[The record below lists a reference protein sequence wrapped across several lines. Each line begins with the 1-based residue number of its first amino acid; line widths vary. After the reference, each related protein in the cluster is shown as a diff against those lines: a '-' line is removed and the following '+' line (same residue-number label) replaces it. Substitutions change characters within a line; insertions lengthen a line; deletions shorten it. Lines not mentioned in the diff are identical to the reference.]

1 MTKSASPDLGVEL
14 CGLRLAGPLLL
25 GSGGL
30 GESADSLA
38 PFQAVT
44 SAVVTRTLRLN
55 LSEARAIFPSP
66 HLALGPRRTW
76 LMNSEWGNQRTVDY
90 WLSEGLPQA
99 MRGGPVIISVSG
111 RDIDDCIATCKRLD
125 GMTSLFEVNVSCS
138 HAGLVYGRISD
149 DVAHV
154 ARLASAL
161 KLSISTPF
169 IIKLGWSPTLPEVAR
184 AAVAA
189 GADCIAVTNSVG
201 PGLDLSL
208 PSGRPRLGI
217 SGGAGGLSG
226 PAIFPLALECVRE
239 VVETVDVPV
248 VGVGGIRSHADVVK
262 MLLVGATCV
271 QVYTSAFLYGPRVL
285 EKINEG
291 LVDYMARYGHRDLGS
306 LRGNSL
312 PYLRRESNLR
322 PIIPVIDETRC
333 HPCGQCVDI
342 CPHGAIALDSVAV
355 MDDARC
361 TGCGIC
367 VDACPPGYSAI
378 SLPKW
383 SEAKYQPSDRYD

>member
-1 MTKSASPDLGVEL
+1 MTKSSPPDLGVEL
-14 CGLRLAGPLLL
+14 CGLRLEGPLLL

-38 PFQAVT
+38 PFQPVT

-90 WLSEGLPQA
+90 WLDEGLPQVS
-99 MRGGPVIISVSG
+99 RGGPVIVSVSG
-111 RDIDDCIATCKRLD
+111 RDIDDCVATCKRLD
-125 GMTSLFEVNVSCS
+125 GRTSLFEINVSCS

-149 DVAHV
+149 DAAHV
-154 ARLASAL
+154 ARLAAAL
-161 KLSISTPF
+161 KLSISIPF
-169 IIKLGWSPTLPEVAR
+169 IIKLGWSSVLPDVAR
-184 AAVAA
+184 AAVAE
-189 GADCIAVTNSVG
+189 GADAIAVTNSIG

-217 SGGAGGLSG
+217 SGGVGGLSG

-239 VVETVDVPV
+239 VVEAVEVPV
-248 VGVGGIRSHADVVK
+248 VGVGGIRSHADAIK
-262 MLLVGATCV
+262 MLMVGATCV

-285 EKINEG
+285 EKIREG
-291 LVDYMARYGHRDLGS
+291 LVDYMARYGHRDLSS
-306 LRGNSL
+306 LRGKSL
-312 PYLRRESNLR
+312 PYLRRESNLS
-322 PIIPVIDETRC
+322 PVIPVIDETRC
-333 HPCGQCVDI
+333 HPCGQCVNI
-342 CPHGAIALDSVAV
+342 CPHGAIALGSVAI

-378 SLPKW
+378 SLPQW
-383 SEAKYQPSDRYD
+383 SGDKDQPSGSSD